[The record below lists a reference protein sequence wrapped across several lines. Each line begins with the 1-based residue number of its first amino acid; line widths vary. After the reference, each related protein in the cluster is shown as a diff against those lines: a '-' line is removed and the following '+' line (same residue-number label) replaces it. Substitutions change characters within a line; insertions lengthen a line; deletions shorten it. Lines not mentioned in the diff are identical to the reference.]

1 MRRTDS
7 PLCDE
12 VNKFLTELANR
23 KHWRIL
29 VRKTR
34 KRREGEKKVFKYGI
48 RIKLHDCERGW
59 KVVNIR

>member
-23 KHWRIL
+23 KHWRVL
-29 VRKTR
+29 VRKTT
-34 KRREGEKKVFKYGI
+34 KGGGEKKF
-48 RIKLHDCERGW
+48 LNLE
-59 KVVNIR
+59 